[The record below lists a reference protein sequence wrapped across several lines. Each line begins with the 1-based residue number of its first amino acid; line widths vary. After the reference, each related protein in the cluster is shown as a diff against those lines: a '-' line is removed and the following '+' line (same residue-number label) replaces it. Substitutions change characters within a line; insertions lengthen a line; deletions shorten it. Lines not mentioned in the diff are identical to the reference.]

1 MQVTNNLPTKKMK
14 HFKRYI
20 LLVFGLVIVSP
31 LMAQTNDNSN
41 LDNAEVVIEKN
52 SSYELQ
58 TMGREYDKIQR
69 IEKKVKP
76 SPQNYELELIGM
88 ELNDSLPKQLAAVID
103 DHEEKKYYS
112 KYIRVGYG
120 NFITPYIEGGL
131 NSNVNPDFDYG
142 INFLHRSSQ
151 EGSVSRKLSAGSHNA
166 IDGFGKY
173 FSEYG
178 TSSFSLGYDRIG
190 THFYGGEGDETQISQ
205 DSIKQ
210 IINNFSLKVGHEM
223 PSYLTGN
230 DYSLKGDLF
239 FDYTGDRYNASEVEI
254 GVDLH
259 GVYELLNDAKVHVN
273 LIGAFNQYK
282 NTTTEGLDLDLNR
295 SWMKLG
301 GAYEATFDEWYIKAG
316 AKIAYSADS
325 SSFDNNFYF
334 YPDVFVEYTI
344 AEDELA
350 AFLEIKG
357 DLNIVDYKALTGEN
371 PWVSNDISLLHES
384 KLVDIRLGADA
395 IVGDNIGIRGS
406 LGYAIVQNMGFFVN
420 DPTDVSRFLMAYA
433 TEGNTGVF
441 NLNVAGSWTQR
452 EWMVTASTNW
462 DFYSVGDDRIAEP
475 YHKPL
480 AVNNV
485 AVTYKYLSN
494 WTFNANIYNK
504 IGLKA
509 LRVDAETAAQETEDL
524 PMIFDLNLS
533 AQYKINENLD
543 AFILVNNLFAQT
555 YENYYRYNVKGFQ
568 LMAGVGYRF

>member
-1 MQVTNNLPTKKMK
+1 
-14 HFKRYI
+14 
-20 LLVFGLVIVSP
+20 
-31 LMAQTNDNSN
+31 MAQNNDNSN

-88 ELNDSLPKQLAAVID
+88 NLNDSLPKQLPAVID

-131 NSNVNPDFDYG
+131 NSNRNPDFDYG
-142 INFLHRSSQ
+142 VNFLHRSSQ

-166 IDGFGKY
+166 VDGFGKY
-173 FSEYG
+173 FSDYG
-178 TSSFSLGYDRIG
+178 TSSFSVGYDRVG
-190 THFYGGEGDETQISQ
+190 THFYGAEGDETQISQ

-210 IINNFSLKVGHEM
+210 IINNISLKVGHEM

-230 DYSLKGDLF
+230 SYSLKGDLF
-239 FDYTGDRYNASEVEI
+239 FDYTSDKFDANELEI
-254 GVDLH
+254 GVDIH
-259 GVYELLNDAKVHVN
+259 GEYELLNDAKIHLN

-282 NTTTEGLDLDLNR
+282 NQSTTDQAIELNR
-295 SWMKLG
+295 SWMKFG
-301 GAYEATFDEWYIKAG
+301 GVYEANFDEWYIKAG
-316 AKIAYSADS
+316 AKIAYSADTIS
-325 SSFDNNFYF
+325 YDKNFYF

-344 AEDELA
+344 SEDELA

-357 DLNIVDYKALTGEN
+357 DLNLVDYKSLTNEN
-371 PWVSNDISLLHES
+371 PWVSNDLTLLHENR
-384 KLVDIRLGADA
+384 LIDVRLGADA
-395 IVGDNIGIRGS
+395 IVGGDVGIRGS
-406 LGYAIVQNMGFFVN
+406 IGYAVVQNMGFFIN

-441 NLNVAGSWTQR
+441 NVNVAGSWTQR

-462 DFYSVGDDRIAEP
+462 NMYSISDDLISDP

-485 AVTYKYLSN
+485 SVAYKYLSN
-494 WTFNANIYNK
+494 WTFKADIYNK

-509 LRVDAETAAQETEDL
+509 LEVDAQTAEQKTISL

-533 AQYKINENLD
+533 AQYNINENLD
-543 AFILVNNLFAQT
+543 AFVLVNNLFAQT

>member
-1 MQVTNNLPTKKMK
+1 MK
-14 HFKRYI
+14 NFNRYI
-20 LLVFGLVIVSP
+20 TLVFCLIIASP

-52 SSYELQ
+52 SSYEMQ

-76 SPQNYELELIGM
+76 QPQNYELELIGM
-88 ELNDSLPKQLAAVID
+88 DLNDSLPKQLPAVID

-120 NFITPYIEGGL
+120 NFITPYIEGGV
-131 NSNVNPDFDYG
+131 NSNRNPDFDYG
-142 INFLHRSSQ
+142 VNFLHRSSQ

-173 FSEYG
+173 FSDYG
-178 TSSFSLGYDRIG
+178 TTSFSLGYDRVG
-190 THFYGGEGDETQISQ
+190 THFYGVEGDETQISQ

-210 IINNFSLKVGHEM
+210 IINNFGFKIGHEM

-230 DYSLKGDLF
+230 SYSLKGDLF
-239 FDYTGDRYNASEVEI
+239 FDYTADKFNASEMEI
-254 GVDLH
+254 GVDIN
-259 GVYELLNDAKVHVN
+259 GEYEMLNDAKIHVN

-282 NTTTEGLDLDLNR
+282 NQTTADQSIDINR
-295 SWMKLG
+295 SWVKLG
-301 GAYEATFDEWYIKAG
+301 GVYEATFDELYIKAG

-325 SSFDNNFYF
+325 SSFDKGFYF

-350 AFLEIKG
+350 AFLEVKG
-357 DLNIVDYKALTGEN
+357 DLNIVDYKALTNEN
-371 PWVSNDISLLHES
+371 PWVSNDLTLLHEN
-384 KLVDIRLGADA
+384 KLIDIRLGADA
-395 IVGDNIGIRGS
+395 IVGSDIGIRGS
-406 LGYAIVQNMGFFVN
+406 IGYAIVQNMGFFVN
-420 DPTDVSRFLMAYA
+420 DPSDISRFLMAYA

-452 EWMVTASTNW
+452 EWMVTASTDWNM
-462 DFYSVGDDRIAEP
+462 YSIGDDMIAEP

-485 AVTYKYLSN
+485 SVVYKYLSN
-494 WTFNANIYNK
+494 WTFKANIYNK

-509 LRVDAETAAQETEDL
+509 LEVDAQTAEQNTVSL
-524 PMIFDLNLS
+524 PMIFDMNLS

-543 AFILVNNLFAQT
+543 AFLLVNNLFAQT